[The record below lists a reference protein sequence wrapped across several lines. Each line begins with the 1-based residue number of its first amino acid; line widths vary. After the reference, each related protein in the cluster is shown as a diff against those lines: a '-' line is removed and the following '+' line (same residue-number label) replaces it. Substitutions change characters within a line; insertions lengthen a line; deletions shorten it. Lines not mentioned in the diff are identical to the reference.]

1 MEVHAHTHTPRKKWA
16 HYFWEFMMLF
26 LAVFC
31 GFLAEY
37 QLEHTIEHQREKQYM
52 VTMLEDLKTD
62 TARLSEA
69 RNYWNDINN
78 SIDSVSDAIQFPLNN
93 SDLPKAYR
101 HLTNALNYYGF
112 GFNDRTISQL
122 KNSGGFRLI
131 RNNEVANNIITYDQL
146 NTDPVV
152 EIEYQHNQLFL
163 NTVAIRNKIFS
174 QEIINEVYKRYRYI
188 PPSPSANLW
197 IDSMMNKY
205 KIPLTAETYAELMFE
220 FKNSMLTLRKDW
232 TNMKWAYDSIGLSIS
247 KLIPLIKEKYKLK

>member
-1 MEVHAHTHTPRKKWA
+1 MDVHTHTHTSRKKWT
-16 HYFWEFMMLF
+16 HYFWEFLMLF

-37 QLEHTIEHQREKQYM
+37 QLEHLIEHQREKQYM
-52 VTMLEDLKTD
+52 VTMLDDLKTD
-62 TARLSEA
+62 NAQLAEA
-69 RNYWNDINN
+69 RMYWNEINN
-78 SIDSVSDAIQFPLNN
+78 SIDSVSEAIQFPLNN

-101 HLTNALNYYGF
+101 HLSNALNYYGF

-131 RNNEVANNIITYDQL
+131 RNKEIANKIIIYDQL
-146 NTDPVV
+146 NTDPFV
-152 EIEYQHNQLFL
+152 EIENQHNELFL

-174 QEIINEVYKRYRYI
+174 QEIINEVFKRHRYV

-197 IDSMMNKY
+197 IDSMMRKY
-205 KIPLTAETYAELMFE
+205 KIPLTDETQTALMFE

-232 TNMKWAYDSIGLSIS
+232 SNMKWAYDSIGRSIDQ
-247 KLIPLIKEKYKLK
+247 LIPLIKEKYKLK